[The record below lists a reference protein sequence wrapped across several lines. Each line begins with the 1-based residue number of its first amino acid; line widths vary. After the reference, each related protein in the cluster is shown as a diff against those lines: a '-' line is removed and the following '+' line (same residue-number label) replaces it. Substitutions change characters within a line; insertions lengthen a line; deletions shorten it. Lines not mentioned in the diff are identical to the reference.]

1 MSEKIN
7 IGWIGLGNMGTPMV
21 KNLVKAGFD
30 VTVYNRSS
38 DKTEALSNE
47 IKISVAYSPA
57 ELVATSD
64 VIITMLADD
73 AAVKAV
79 YQSDNGIFSA
89 IADKNPTAVDE
100 EPTIGD
106 KKLTVVDMSTVSPET
121 TIYLAGLCAE
131 KGISYLDA
139 PVAGSVKP
147 AEEAQL
153 VIMVGGDES
162 VYHYVKPAFD
172 ALGKASIYLGEN
184 GKANV
189 AKLSVNL
196 MLGIAT
202 QALAEAVIFA
212 RKNGLSAELLL
223 PIINASAVGGGMTKM
238 KTENIINDNFKP
250 AFALDLLKKDL
261 RLATE
266 NGMDTPAGKSV
277 YQTLQAASDKG
288 YGEEDMI
295 AVLKYLSDTN

>member
-21 KNLVKAGFD
+21 KNLVKAGFE

-38 DKTEALSNE
+38 DKTEALSKE

-79 YQSDNGIFSA
+79 YEGANGIFSA
-89 IADKNPTAVDE
+89 TA
-100 EPTIGD
+100 D
-106 KKLTVVDMSTVSPET
+106 KKLTMADMSTVSPET
-121 TIYLAGLCAE
+121 TIYLAGLCTE

-162 VYHYVKPAFD
+162 VYQYVKPVFD

-196 MLGIAT
+196 MLGITT
-202 QALAEAVIFA
+202 QALAEAVVFA
-212 RKNGLSAELLL
+212 RKNGLSADLLL

>member
-21 KNLVKAGFD
+21 KNLVKAGFE

-38 DKTEALSNE
+38 DKTEALSKE
-47 IKISVAYSPA
+47 IKIGVAYSPA

-79 YQSDNGIFSA
+79 YEAENGIFSA
-89 IADKNPTAVDE
+89 TA
-100 EPTIGD
+100 D
-106 KKLTVVDMSTVSPET
+106 KKLTMADMSTVSPET

-162 VYHYVKPAFD
+162 VYQYVKPVFD

-196 MLGIAT
+196 MLGITT

-212 RKNGLSAELLL
+212 RKNGLSADLLL

>member
-21 KNLVKAGFD
+21 KNLVKAGFEL
-30 VTVYNRSS
+30 TVYNRSS
-38 DKTEALSNE
+38 DKTEALSKE
-47 IKISVAYSPA
+47 IKIAVAYSPA

-79 YQSDNGIFSA
+79 YQAENGIFSV
-89 IADKNPTAVDE
+89 TA
-100 EPTIGD
+100 D
-106 KKLTVVDMSTVSPET
+106 KKLTVADMSTVSPET

-162 VYHYVKPAFD
+162 VYQYVKPVFD
-172 ALGKASIYLGEN
+172 ALGKASVYLGEN

-202 QALAEAVIFA
+202 QALAEAVVFA
-212 RKNGLSAELLL
+212 RKNGLSADLLL

>member
-21 KNLVKAGFD
+21 KNLVKAGFE

-38 DKTEALSNE
+38 DKTEALSKE

-79 YQSDNGIFSA
+79 YEAENGIFSA
-89 IADKNPTAVDE
+89 TA
-100 EPTIGD
+100 D
-106 KKLTVVDMSTVSPET
+106 KKLTMADMSTVSPET
-121 TIYLAGLCAE
+121 TIYLAGLCTE

-162 VYHYVKPAFD
+162 VYLYVKPVFD

-196 MLGIAT
+196 MLGITT
-202 QALAEAVIFA
+202 QALAEAVVFA
-212 RKNGLSAELLL
+212 RKNGLSADLLL